1 MRVLAFAVFL
11 VTTVSA
17 IATPVDDVRKSEIA
31 FAKAFADHDEAAFF
45 RFVLDDAT
53 FLAPR
58 RTMAGKQAIIERW
71 TRYFAS
77 PEPPFS
83 WGPDRVAINASGT
96 IAETAGPVYGTE
108 GQHIGNFNSVW
119 VKQSD

>member
-1 MRVLAFAVFL
+1 MTQMGRIRRHDGGIPIRLHREVQ
-11 VTTVSA
+11 T
-17 IATPVDDVRKSEIA
+17 
-31 FAKAFADHDEAAFF
+31 DHGAFF

-77 PEPPFS
+77 PTAPFS
-83 WGPDRVAINASGT
+83 WGPDRVAVNAAGT
-96 IAETAGPVYGTE
+96 IAETAGPVYDADGH
-108 GQHIGNFNSVW
+108 HIGNFNSVW
-119 VKQSD
+119 VKQ